1 MKTFKKGETEIKID
15 KPIKQSGEPVYKTN
29 FGDFTIADLQSQGF
43 TETDSLD
50 DTNTPINSSEL
61 EAQSAIEEDI
71 SQSQDIIGNKQ
82 KLKTNI
88 ETSLVKAGEGALA
101 NKEFIDAVAKYTEG
115 RPATEEE
122 IQKIGSKEGEGFGL
136 VDAGVN
142 DVLRRFGV
150 AEDFGVLLEPAQ
162 AAQGEAQADTQTGT
176 GGGGVTPI
184 EEARDER
191 KDTYEKIA
199 DLYRNIKGGLEDI
212 KDETFKEE
220 RTALSEAETKLQD
233 TKTELEQMKIMDIK
247 EMEDLKDEPISNAAI
262 RGEMSELSFDQ
273 EIDVMMKQQDY
284 NNALVKKS
292 LAQNDLT
299 RARDIIQQTANDY
312 YDNALLELEAL
323 EVEGKYQT
331 SVIERL
337 RNAALEERTFRLN
350 GWTPIDPEQLDT
362 KILEYSKQSGEVPET
377 FTDPVTGQ
385 TYIRPRDT
393 EVKTSNWDYTR
404 IGTDK
409 DDNPIYGFVNADTQE
424 ITTETPAE
432 MLNISVNDIANTIK
446 EIESRGNYNAEGA
459 SGEFGAY
466 QFMPD
471 TWNSWSSDYAKEVL
485 KMSIAQLD
493 QTPVN
498 QDAVAKWKIQQW
510 LDNGLTPQQI
520 AAKWNS
526 GSEVGWENKI
536 GTNSQGVDYNVPA
549 YVNKFMNTLKKQ
561 TTPEPD
567 DDLNDFDVA
576 TQYVQDNPDKTAS
589 QLKNDLLSGVSSGQ
603 LDLNVTEINSIVN
616 QKEEEV
622 KQEKEQVET
631 FTKEWWED
639 KWEKADEAGQ
649 MTDFYIEK
657 WQESGIKSEVVI
669 KGLGF
674 KGLDKDEI
682 YDKITAYYDKDEL
695 NEKAEEEGFGI
706 WGRGARKQIK
716 DYIDSLIQ

>member
-1 MKTFKKGETEIKID
+1 MKTFKKGEIEIKID

-101 NKEFIDAVAKYTEG
+101 NKEFIDAVAKYTKG
-115 RPATEEE
+115 RLATEEE
-122 IQKIGSKEGEGFGL
+122 KQKIGSKEGEGFGL

-273 EIDVMMKQQDY
+273 KIDVMMKQQDY

-432 MLNISVNDIANTIK
+432 MLNVSVNDIANTIK

-471 TWNSWSSDYAKEVL
+471 TWDSWSSDYAKEVL

-536 GTNSQGVDYNVPA
+536 GTNTKGVDYNVPA

-561 TTPEPD
+561 TTPEPAEPD
-567 DDLNDFDVA
+567 DDINDFDVA

-589 QLKNDLLSGVSSGQ
+589 QLKNDLLSGVSDGQ

-622 KQEKEQVET
+622 KQEEEQVET
-631 FTKEWWED
+631 FTKEWWDTRIKASRDTGSSVDDIANIMLERYD
-639 KWEKADEAGQ
+639 KEEIKKLLKAEGFTSFWRGINKELQ
-649 MTDFYIEK
+649 NYIE
-657 WQESGIKSEVVI
+657 SII
-669 KGLGF
+669 
-674 KGLDKDEI
+674 
-682 YDKITAYYDKDEL
+682 
-695 NEKAEEEGFGI
+695 
-706 WGRGARKQIK
+706 
-716 DYIDSLIQ
+716 

>member
-1 MKTFKKGETEIKID
+1 MKTFKKGEIEIKID

-29 FGDFTIADLQSQGF
+29 LGDFTIADLQSQGF

-101 NKEFIDAVAKYTEG
+101 NKEFINAVAEYTEG

-122 IQKIGSKEGEGFGL
+122 IQKIGSGEGFGL
-136 VDAGVN
+136 VGAGVN

-162 AAQGEAQADTQTGT
+162 AAQAAQGEAQT
-176 GGGGVTPI
+176 GGGGVQGTPI

-247 EMEDLKDEPISNAAI
+247 EIEDLKDEPISNAAI

-273 EIDVMMKQQDY
+273 KIDVMMKQQDY

-299 RARDIIQQTANDY
+299 RARDIIQQTADDY
-312 YDNALLELEAL
+312 YDNAMLELEAL

-393 EVKTSNWDYTR
+393 EPVEENLSWER
-404 IGTDK
+404 IGTLPNGDPK
-409 DDNPIYGFVNADTQE
+409 YGIVNLTTNEVIDPAGGEPVEAIVGGYNIGSYATDPGHERKIATILGNIGQFENQSE
-424 ITTETPAE
+424 ID
-432 MLNISVNDIANTIK
+432 SY
-446 EIESRGNYNAEGA
+446 IESNFPDSPV
-459 SGEFGAY
+459 SGE
-466 QFMPD
+466 MIV
-471 TWNSWSSDYAKEVL
+471 NSAGKYGVSWEMMIAIMQQDSSMGTKGKAVRTKNPGNVGNDDAGNLVTYKDWQSGV
-485 KMSIAQLD
+485 
-493 QTPVN
+493 
-498 QDAVAKWKIQQW
+498 DAVAKNLAWRKTDTPVESSPIPGINKAEWDNLSEPEQKTLEDAKKKFDKNLEDKLDELASGEINWADAWNYMKNRYPSISNEELDIALRKSLFAPKEDKKTTNEQTPTEKQAGLKTGSMPKLTATPDTFNWEGMGQQW
-510 LDNGLTPQQI
+510 NET
-520 AAKWNS
+520 
-526 GSEVGWENKI
+526 
-536 GTNSQGVDYNVPA
+536 
-549 YVNKFMNTLKKQ
+549 KKY
-561 TTPEPD
+561 
-567 DDLNDFDVA
+567 L
-576 TQYVQDNPDKTAS
+576 
-589 QLKNDLLSGVSSGQ
+589 
-603 LDLNVTEINSIVN
+603 
-616 QKEEEV
+616 
-622 KQEKEQVET
+622 
-631 FTKEWWED
+631 
-639 KWEKADEAGQ
+639 
-649 MTDFYIEK
+649 
-657 WQESGIKSEVVI
+657 GIK
-669 KGLGF
+669 
-674 KGLDKDEI
+674 
-682 YDKITAYYDKDEL
+682 
-695 NEKAEEEGFGI
+695 
-706 WGRGARKQIK
+706 
-716 DYIDSLIQ
+716 